1 MLITLKIYNLD
12 SSLSFEFKFDHHRL
26 ISIAKERNQGQVKD
40 YLIQCPF
47 GKYIRERERER
58 GVSIIEKQTLDW
70 QKDSQIEQDERV
82 ILEGLEGRV

>member
-1 MLITLKIYNLD
+1 M
-12 SSLSFEFKFDHHRL
+12 
-26 ISIAKERNQGQVKD
+26 KD
-40 YLIQCPF
+40 YQCPF
-47 GKYIRERERER
+47 GKYIREREREG